1 MIDVENAV
9 GLEVSRIGPVTLS
22 LFTAGTV
29 LSGQNSA
36 VEVNPLQQPSA
47 LSDAYQPTHGLR
59 TAQQTWMKE
68 PRQGLMKRRRSYV
81 VHKECCLSTIVSF
94 LLFANKPGPAGAD
107 DPMYFP

>member
-36 VEVNPLQQPSA
+36 VDVNPLQQPSA

-68 PRQGLMKRRRSYV
+68 PRQGP
-81 VHKECCLSTIVSF
+81 HEKEEILCCTQGVLLINDRQLSTLRQQAWSCWR
-94 LLFANKPGPAGAD
+94 
-107 DPMYFP
+107 